1 MQFRKLTDLTHEE
14 IKFIVNDIF
23 KPKEIK
29 NIVMDEENECITVTI
44 TLEWDDGDSVSLI
57 DDDVDFYY
65 ENISADF
72 SLTYKDKANWK
83 KFLLAK
89 GCNKLLDDNKYLV

>member
-1 MQFRKLTDLTHEE
+1 MKFRKLTDLTHEE

-44 TLEWDDGDSVSLI
+44 TLEWDDGDTLSPI

-72 SLTYKDKANWK
+72 SLSYKDKTNWK

-89 GCNKLLDDNKYLV
+89 GCNKLLEDNKYLV